1 MSNTKNRVPN
11 DTEQKS
17 DKDRVLSSNE
27 RNCLVDSLKRH
38 LGAPDDQPQAGIDSQ
53 ADFCTSEIFPVYKFG
68 WLLLFPRGQAPD
80 SGSRLKLESSQ
91 FEIVNAPAVWR
102 YPALAALLVLV
113 ILSAVLLLPQPAAEQ
128 YSILGLV
135 TDSRDGNALQGASV
149 SIPDLDLRITADS
162 HGRFQVAD
170 LAPGSYVVEAQSDGF
185 FSGFATVTL
194 EDRPEMLVLEMAPVI
209 LDSLEPGPSES
220 MPDET
225 GTLHY
230 GKIRIKSNI
239 KEAEILLNGKTLGT
253 GSHTFNKIKPG
264 KHVLTV
270 TAPTYTEYVTEIEVA
285 AGLTSEV
292 IAILEPFSEPQIVEL
307 RASDYLRIG
316 ESLYAAGAGLEAIG
330 NYTLAIARDPQ
341 SAEAF
346 RRRGE
351 ANLSLSNQLAAIA
364 DFRQAGELFSQSGN
378 YNRAIAAYDQ
388 ILELSPGAVQIYQLR
403 GWVQIWAGGTQ
414 AGLLDLEKA
423 LSLDDDNWRAR
434 FQLGKALC
442 LTGDYKHAEKHL
454 KKIRKYGEEQPQ
466 ILAFLALSY
475 LGRDKT
481 GDAVK
486 YYIKY
491 SELATPGSDRQVA
504 NLSDWITLTTL
515 AAQER

>member
-1 MSNTKNRVPN
+1 
-11 DTEQKS
+11 
-17 DKDRVLSSNE
+17 
-27 RNCLVDSLKRH
+27 
-38 LGAPDDQPQAGIDSQ
+38 
-53 ADFCTSEIFPVYKFG
+53 
-68 WLLLFPRGQAPD
+68 
-80 SGSRLKLESSQ
+80 
-91 FEIVNAPAVWR
+91 
-102 YPALAALLVLV
+102 
-113 ILSAVLLLPQPAAEQ
+113 
-128 YSILGLV
+128 
-135 TDSRDGNALQGASV
+135 
-149 SIPDLDLRITADS
+149 
-162 HGRFQVAD
+162 
-170 LAPGSYVVEAQSDGF
+170 
-185 FSGFATVTL
+185 
-194 EDRPEMLVLEMAPVI
+194 
-209 LDSLEPGPSES
+209 
-220 MPDET
+220 
-225 GTLHY
+225 
-230 GKIRIKSNI
+230 
-239 KEAEILLNGKTLGT
+239 
-253 GSHTFNKIKPG
+253 
-264 KHVLTV
+264 
-270 TAPTYTEYVTEIEVA
+270 
-285 AGLTSEV
+285 
-292 IAILEPFSEPQIVEL
+292 
-307 RASDYLRIG
+307 
-316 ESLYAAGAGLEAIG
+316 
-330 NYTLAIARDPQ
+330 
-341 SAEAF
+341 
-346 RRRGE
+346 
-351 ANLSLSNQLAAIA
+351 LAAIA